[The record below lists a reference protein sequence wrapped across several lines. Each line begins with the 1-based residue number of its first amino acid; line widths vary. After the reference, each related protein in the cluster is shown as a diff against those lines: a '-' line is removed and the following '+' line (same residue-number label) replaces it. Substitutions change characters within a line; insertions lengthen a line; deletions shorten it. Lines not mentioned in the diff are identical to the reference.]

1 MEAEVRSE
9 ITPMVLLRTNHG
21 IEIPWKAGEMGNPQ
35 RVGSIKVPR
44 FFGMSKISLLRFLVL
59 INSQL
64 SDDAWQ
70 FLPEDLL
77 FSHLHFN
84 LRPREPPMFPP
95 AAQAA

>member
-1 MEAEVRSE
+1 
-9 ITPMVLLRTNHG
+9 MVLLRTNRG
-21 IEIPWKAGEMGNPQ
+21 TEIPWKTGKMDNSQ
-35 RVGSIKVPR
+35 RVIVPR
-44 FFGMSKISLLRFLVL
+44 FLGMSKISLLRFLML

>member
-1 MEAEVRSE
+1 MS
-9 ITPMVLLRTNHG
+9 IFTILTYLLG
-21 IEIPWKAGEMGNPQ
+21 DIM
-35 RVGSIKVPR
+35 
-44 FFGMSKISLLRFLVL
+44 
-59 INSQL
+59 L